1 MGDYFY
7 FSHLLEVNNCW
18 MVVDK
23 DVLKNEAVNL
33 ELTVYNRAME
43 STSFKKTVITIID
56 FIHAV
61 DNLNHYYNT
70 YKCIFSNIFNI
81 SFQLITDLESL
92 NGIDECRYTTH
103 I

>member
-43 STSFKKTVITIID
+43 STSFKKTVITITV
-56 FIHAV
+56 FIQAV
-61 DNLNHYYNT
+61 DILNHYANANFLICSILY
-70 YKCIFSNIFNI
+70 
-81 SFQLITDLESL
+81 SF
-92 NGIDECRYTTH
+92 
-103 I
+103 

>member
-43 STSFKKTVITIID
+43 STSFKKTVITITV
-56 FIHAV
+56 FIQAV
-61 DNLNHYYNT
+61 DILNHYTNAYFLICSIL
-70 YKCIFSNIFNI
+70 Y
-81 SFQLITDLESL
+81 SF
-92 NGIDECRYTTH
+92 
-103 I
+103 